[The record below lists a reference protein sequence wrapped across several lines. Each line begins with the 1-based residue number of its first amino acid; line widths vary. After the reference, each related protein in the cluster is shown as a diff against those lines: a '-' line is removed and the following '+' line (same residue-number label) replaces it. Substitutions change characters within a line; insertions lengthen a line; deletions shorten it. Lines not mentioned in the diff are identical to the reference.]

1 MRTVQTMQCNICL
14 PRVIVSWFCVSPCR
28 GGPRRLA
35 GRFRRPVTSACHFNP
50 TCGAHRNLLYRC
62 RGWTHGGLRGLVAGL
77 WHGLSGVFLRPLA
90 HLLEL
95 AAHQAD
101 SMRARL
107 AGPPMLPRTLRPR
120 RHVSALEP
128 LLPYSQ
134 SEVRL
139 SSA

>member
-1 MRTVQTMQCNICL
+1 MF
-14 PRVIVSWFCVSPCR
+14 PRCGHRSPLC
-28 GGPRRLA
+28 
-35 GRFRRPVTSACHFNP
+35 
-50 TCGAHRNLLYRC
+50 RC
-62 RGWTHGGLRGLVAGL
+62 RGWSHGGLRGLVAGL

-101 SMRARL
+101 SISAPQV
-107 AGPPMLPRTLRPR
+107 GPPKLPRTLRPR

-134 SEVRL
+134 SEVSISQCL
-139 SSA
+139 VVPS

>member
-1 MRTVQTMQCNICL
+1 M
-14 PRVIVSWFCVSPCR
+14 
-28 GGPRRLA
+28 
-35 GRFRRPVTSACHFNP
+35 TSACHLVP
-50 TCGAHRNLLYRC
+50 PPGAHRSLLCCC
-62 RGWTHGGLRGLVAGL
+62 RGWTHGGLRGLVAGM

-120 RHVSALEP
+120 RHVSSLEP

-134 SEVRL
+134 SEASTPRCLMVL
-139 SSA
+139 L